1 MPGTRSGTAAPPT
14 NVPLTVRDM
23 VPLRPCRW
31 RPSATRLDELA
42 LPAAHFDSV
51 VSVDSAYH
59 FAPRTAFLRHAYRLL
74 RPGGHL
80 ALTDIVRGPGRMS
93 WFGEFML
100 ARAFQI
106 PPANWVDPAAYE
118 AQLRQLGFV
127 DVRVEILDDAVFPGL
142 AGFLERQAEAWHG
155 VTGALPWAPFLA
167 TAAGLRAIVAARS
180 MHFVLVS
187 AVKPA

>member
-1 MPGTRSGTAAPPT
+1 M
-14 NVPLTVRDM
+14 NVPLTTWDM
-23 VPLRPCRW
+23 MPIHPCRSP
-31 RPSATRLDELA
+31 PSATQLGELA
-42 LPAAHFDSV
+42 LPAEHFDSV

-59 FAPRTAFLRHAYRLL
+59 FAPRTSFLRHAHRLL
-74 RPGGHL
+74 RPGGRL

-106 PPANWVDPAAYE
+106 PSANWIDPATYE
-118 AQLRQLGFV
+118 AQLRKLGFA
-127 DVRVEILDDAVFPGL
+127 DVRVEIIDDAVFPGL
-142 AGFLERQAEAWHG
+142 VDFLERQSEAWHG

-167 TAAGLRAIVAARS
+167 TAAGLRSVVAARS
-180 MHFVLVS
+180 MNFVLVS